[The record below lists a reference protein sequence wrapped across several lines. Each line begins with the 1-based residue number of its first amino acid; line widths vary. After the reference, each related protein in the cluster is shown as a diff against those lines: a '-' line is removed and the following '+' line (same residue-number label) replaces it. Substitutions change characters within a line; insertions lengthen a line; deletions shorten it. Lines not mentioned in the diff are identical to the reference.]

1 MKSKK
6 EVKPNNKKIV
16 FETILVPLCI
26 FYLYYMAFH
35 NHTKA
40 SYIISSI
47 VTIMTC
53 IEFLVLYIKEVYVFE
68 SKSNVF
74 KVLIIILNFIL
85 IGLIITSFFTKKVK
99 LILLI
104 VTIIFLIFML
114 YFIIKNIIRIL
125 KGKGALYKN
134 TFATFFGLISF
145 VIILCNIIINYI

>member
-35 NHTKA
+35 NRTKA

-85 IGLIITSFFTKKVK
+85 IGLIIASFFTKKVEF
-99 LILLI
+99 ILLI

-125 KGKGALYKN
+125 N
-134 TFATFFGLISF
+134 
-145 VIILCNIIINYI
+145 

>member
-1 MKSKK
+1 MEYLMNLRSVMMKSKK

-53 IEFLVLYIKEVYVFE
+53 IEFLVLYIKADCF
-68 SKSNVF
+68 
-74 KVLIIILNFIL
+74 
-85 IGLIITSFFTKKVK
+85 
-99 LILLI
+99 
-104 VTIIFLIFML
+104 
-114 YFIIKNIIRIL
+114 YFIVSADN
-125 KGKGALYKN
+125 
-134 TFATFFGLISF
+134 
-145 VIILCNIIINYI
+145 

>member
-35 NHTKA
+35 NRTKA

-85 IGLIITSFFTKKVK
+85 IGLIIASFFTKKVEF
-99 LILLI
+99 ILLI

-125 KGKGALYKN
+125 KGKGVLYKN
-134 TFATFFGLISF
+134 TFAAFFELISF